1 MQHRQQSARQGSLL
15 VRQNTPAAPPHT
27 PLFSVTDGLPLSHEM
42 YCRNP
47 RLQMYS
53 DASNQQI
60 NTGRVKKRQRVWL
73 KYFKYPPLFSRMVS
87 HYRDVYTC
95 RVCAL
100 FWQSLSPVCLL
111 IEILIDISEG
121 DFNHKGVVHAYLS
134 EPQRKKRIS
143 SRLCHPSCT
152 AASVKREMC
161 LKTRLPFRLCNT
173 CQTAANLTAARE
185 QTE

>member
-1 MQHRQQSARQGSLL
+1 MKRRRRGEMQHRQQSARRGSLL
-15 VRQNTPAAPPHT
+15 VRQNPPPT
-27 PLFSVTDGLPLSHEM
+27 LFSVTDGPPLSHEM

-47 RLQMYS
+47 RSQMYS

-60 NTGRVKKRQRVWL
+60 NTGRVKKKRQRVWL

-143 SRLCHPSCT
+143 SPTLSPFSHGSLCQERNVPKDTSPVQ
-152 AASVKREMC
+152 AM
-161 LKTRLPFRLCNT
+161 
-173 CQTAANLTAARE
+173 
-185 QTE
+185 

>member
-1 MQHRQQSARQGSLL
+1 MQHRQQSARRGSLL
-15 VRQNTPAAPPHT
+15 VRQNLPPHPVLRDWRSAAFARDVLPESALANVFRCLQST
-27 PLFSVTDGLPLSHEM
+27 NKHGEGKKKNAKEFGLNIL
-42 YCRNP
+42 
-47 RLQMYS
+47 
-53 DASNQQI
+53 
-60 NTGRVKKRQRVWL
+60 NTRRS
-73 KYFKYPPLFSRMVS
+73 FSRMVS

-143 SRLCHPSCT
+143 SPTLSPFSHGSLCQERNVPKDTSPVQ
-152 AASVKREMC
+152 AM
-161 LKTRLPFRLCNT
+161 
-173 CQTAANLTAARE
+173 
-185 QTE
+185 